1 MSRHNTRV
9 VLQWIP
15 AHTGIPENER
25 ADALAKK
32 GASLPQP
39 DVPVAYST
47 CCQMIKANSKEEWL
61 NSWSTGTT
69 GRNMYGHMSKPLLKD
84 PINDLRRGDQSL
96 IFQLRTQHV
105 PLNCHLNR
113 IGVKE
118 SAACPLCDYPSETV
132 EHLMFYCRKITDL
145 RGRFLPQ
152 QPGISNCLYTS
163 THQLQNTCT
172 YYRMAFSRRAN
183 PQMLLVR

>member
-15 AHTGIPENER
+15 AHIGIPGNER

-32 GASLPQP
+32 GAGLPQP
-39 DVPVAYST
+39 DTPVAYST
-47 CCQMIKANSKEEWL
+47 CCQIIKANSKEEWL

-132 EHLMFYCRKITDL
+132 EHLLFYCRKITDL